1 MARTQEFRQ
10 APDRLVKTPSD
21 AGLFGGDDKPL
32 DWLDLPPTPIGQAGN
47 YPYDGK
53 PVWLGEVVEAG
64 VVEHAAVWRSTRAF
78 NKLKGAWTGV
88 AFWAKHNAGGQRIEF
103 EPLGY
108 REFKS

>member
-10 APDRLVKTPSD
+10 APDRLVKQPD
-21 AGLFGGDDKPL
+21 AGLFGDDKPKEADL
-32 DWLDLPPTPIGQAGN
+32 LDLPPVPLGQTGN

-78 NKLKGAWTGV
+78 SKDKGAWVGT

-108 REFKS
+108 REFRS